1 MNQHAWVE
9 LLDLKLVTQIGSYGP
24 NDTKPDHHLLD
35 LILKIDARQVL
46 IEHDRMSDVFDYDP
60 LIVDIETL
68 AADGLYETQERL
80 MTRIA
85 CTCVHYPEI
94 KAIEMKL
101 RKTPVRSDHGSL
113 GIRLSL
119 DEIATSALRSNAV
132 LEN

>member
-24 NDTKPDHHLLD
+24 
-35 LILKIDARQVL
+35 
-46 IEHDRMSDVFDYDP
+46 
-60 LIVDIETL
+60 
-68 AADGLYETQERL
+68 ADGLYETQERL

-85 CTCVHYPEI
+85 YTCVHYPEI

-101 RKTPVRSDHGSL
+101 KKTPVRSDHGSL